1 MCQKGEMRPF
11 VKSGLQCQADVP
23 LLPALFGKALVER
36 MKIDHNALVGSAADI
51 LIVVACRYFE
61 VNSFSLD
68 VDYLG
73 RRSHLVAH
81 RRSSEVPYIYCSA
94 DRAFTCVQKRFDG
107 IERGIFHDQNHHGRR
122 KHLRQYGV
130 LESVGKMF
138 GLHPQDRHSSGSQ
151 RNLPHSFVLYFNVAA
166 TASPQPQHKGVHL
179 ARTELSQTRKSARAT
194 AMSASPR

>member
-1 MCQKGEMRPF
+1 MSLEVEISARLVSRAGCNVRPT
-11 VKSGLQCQADVP
+11 VP
-23 LLPALFGKALVER
+23 LLPALFGKALIER
-36 MKIDHNALVGSAADI
+36 TKIDPKSLVGSPAHL
-51 LIVVACRYFE
+51 LIAVACRHFE

-94 DRAFTCVQKRFDG
+94 DRAFTCVQKRSDG

-138 GLHPQDRHSSGSQ
+138 GLHPQYRRSSGSQ
-151 RNLPHSFVLYFNVAA
+151 RNLPHSFALYLNVGAW
-166 TASPQPQHKGVHL
+166 TASPQPQHKGGH
-179 ARTELSQTRKSARAT
+179 
-194 AMSASPR
+194 